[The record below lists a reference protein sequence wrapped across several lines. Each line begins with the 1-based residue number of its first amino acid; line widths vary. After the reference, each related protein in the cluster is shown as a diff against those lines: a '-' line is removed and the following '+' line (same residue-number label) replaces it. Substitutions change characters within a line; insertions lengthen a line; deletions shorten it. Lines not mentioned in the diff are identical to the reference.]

1 MLFVSFPFPSPEHD
15 VAIVLCH
22 PNLASDSLV
31 HIVNVPC
38 VSSRFGLELYTGS
51 GAIRSPGDRSG
62 TWSCVPSGSFLAP
75 LWCATSSKAT
85 SPHQSSATMDPA
97 QASSSSSCGHASAA
111 GDEAEAASG
120 SNSKAMVD
128 CQRSGGAAASS
139 SSSSVMELRRSSRIR
154 DKGIARKDSAP
165 LDLRTTG
172 RKKRAAREEQ
182 EGQEGPHTFA
192 PQDPSSSASSAQEA
206 KRSRSSP
213 SAVGLADLTPDDY
226 EHLARF
232 LDTSS
237 ALALLRTCRA
247 VHRRLSGSPGFWR
260 ELCLKEK
267 FHEYTILRKEDEEN
281 EQEGNNADD
290 NADQEDARQDE
301 EDHEVQIRSAPR
313 TRSAARR
320 MLGAAKASGKAER
333 LTWSGEKFHDV
344 DIPEEATYWHR
355 IFLRGVQVNVKST
368 YFLPLPIL

>member
-1 MLFVSFPFPSPEHD
+1 
-15 VAIVLCH
+15 
-22 PNLASDSLV
+22 
-31 HIVNVPC
+31 
-38 VSSRFGLELYTGS
+38 
-51 GAIRSPGDRSG
+51 
-62 TWSCVPSGSFLAP
+62 
-75 LWCATSSKAT
+75 
-85 SPHQSSATMDPA
+85 MDPA

-182 EGQEGPHTFA
+182 EGGQEAPHTLA
-192 PQDPSSSASSAQEA
+192 PQDPASASSAQEA

-355 IFLRGVQVNVKST
+355 IFLRGVQVNKI
-368 YFLPLPIL
+368 FF